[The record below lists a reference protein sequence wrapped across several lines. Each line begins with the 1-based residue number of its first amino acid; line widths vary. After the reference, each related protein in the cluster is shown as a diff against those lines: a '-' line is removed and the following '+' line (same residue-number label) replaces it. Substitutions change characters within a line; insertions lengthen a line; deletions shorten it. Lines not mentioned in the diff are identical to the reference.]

1 MKNNLKELRE
11 SKGLS
16 QQKLGDVLGVS
27 RQTINSVENG
37 KFDPSLTLAIKL
49 TRFFDKPIDSIFE
62 HKGLKMT
69 KKKRIERS
77 FIFNSNYLNSYDV

>member
-1 MKNNLKELRE
+1 MKNNLKKLRE

-16 QQKLGDVLGVS
+16 QEKLGDILGVS

-49 TRFFDKPIDSIFE
+49 KKFFDEPIDSIFE
-62 HKGLKMT
+62 Y
-69 KKKRIERS
+69 E
-77 FIFNSNYLNSYDV
+77 D

>member
-49 TRFFDKPIDSIFE
+49 TKFFNEPIDSIFE
-62 HKGLKMT
+62 HEG
-69 KKKRIERS
+69 
-77 FIFNSNYLNSYDV
+77 

>member
-49 TRFFDKPIDSIFE
+49 TKFFNEPIDSIFE
-62 HKGLKMT
+62 H
-69 KKKRIERS
+69 EA
-77 FIFNSNYLNSYDV
+77 

>member
-1 MKNNLKELRE
+1 MKNILKELRE

-62 HKGLKMT
+62 HKG
-69 KKKRIERS
+69 
-77 FIFNSNYLNSYDV
+77 

>member
-49 TRFFDKPIDSIFE
+49 TRFFNEPIDSIFE
-62 HKGLKMT
+62 HEG
-69 KKKRIERS
+69 
-77 FIFNSNYLNSYDV
+77 

>member
-1 MKNNLKELRE
+1 MKNNLKKLRE

-16 QQKLGDVLGVS
+16 QEKLGDILGVS

-49 TRFFDKPIDSIFE
+49 TKFFDEPIDSIFE
-62 HKGLKMT
+62 
-69 KKKRIERS
+69 
-77 FIFNSNYLNSYDV
+77 YQD

>member
-1 MKNNLKELRE
+1 MKNNLKKLRE

-16 QQKLGDVLGVS
+16 QEKLGNILGVS

-49 TRFFDKPIDSIFE
+49 TKFFDEPIDSIFE
-62 HKGLKMT
+62 Y
-69 KKKRIERS
+69 E
-77 FIFNSNYLNSYDV
+77 D

>member
-49 TRFFDKPIDSIFE
+49 TKFFNEPIDSIFE
-62 HKGLKMT
+62 HET
-69 KKKRIERS
+69 
-77 FIFNSNYLNSYDV
+77 

>member
-16 QQKLGDVLGVS
+16 QQKLGDILGVS

-49 TRFFDKPIDSIFE
+49 TKFFNEPIDSIFE
-62 HKGLKMT
+62 H
-69 KKKRIERS
+69 EA
-77 FIFNSNYLNSYDV
+77 

>member
-1 MKNNLKELRE
+1 MKNNLKKLRE

-16 QQKLGDVLGVS
+16 QQKLGNILGVS

-49 TRFFDKPIDSIFE
+49 TKFFDEPIDSIFE
-62 HKGLKMT
+62 YEDQIK
-69 KKKRIERS
+69 
-77 FIFNSNYLNSYDV
+77 